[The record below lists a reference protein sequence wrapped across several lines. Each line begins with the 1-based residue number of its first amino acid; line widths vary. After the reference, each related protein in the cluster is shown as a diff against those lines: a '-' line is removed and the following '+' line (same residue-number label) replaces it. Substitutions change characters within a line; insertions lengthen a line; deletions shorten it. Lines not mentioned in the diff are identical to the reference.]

1 MHLFRRWSRHHEHHR
16 HHHGFDGRFDPF
28 GAHPHAGAYGPL
40 PPGGW
45 PFAGYGGFGPWAAIG
60 PAHGGGFA
68 GVFGG
73 GHGPRHGRGHHPGR
87 GAGFGAGLGLG
98 ADGRHGERL
107 QARISAFLDL
117 SDRQQ
122 AALAQVLDQLRTRR
136 RALRGLM
143 SGEEVAR
150 LVEADTF
157 AREAAQQWL
166 DAQVEALRTAVPALV
181 QAFGDFFDSL
191 DFDQQQAL
199 RFMMRRLRQRGGR
212 RPQPPVSD
220 AGAAMGPL

>member
-45 PFAGYGGFGPWAAIG
+45 PFAGYGGFGPWAASG
-60 PAHGGGFA
+60 PAHGRG
-68 GVFGG
+68 FGG
-73 GHGPRHGRGHHPGR
+73 
-87 GAGFGAGLGLG
+87 
-98 ADGRHGERL
+98 GERL
-107 QARISAFLDL
+107 QTRISAFLDL

-136 RALRGLM
+136 RAMCGLL
-143 SGEEVAR
+143 SGEDVGR
-150 LVEADTF
+150 LVEADSF
-157 AREAAQQWL
+157 AREAAQQL
-166 DAQVEALRTAVPALV
+166 LHGQIDALRAAVPALV
-181 QAFGDFFDSL
+181 QSFGDFFDSL

-199 RFMMRRLRQRGGR
+199 RFMMRRLRHRGGR
-212 RPQPPVSD
+212 RHPKPGSD
-220 AGAAMGPL
+220 EGAAMGPL